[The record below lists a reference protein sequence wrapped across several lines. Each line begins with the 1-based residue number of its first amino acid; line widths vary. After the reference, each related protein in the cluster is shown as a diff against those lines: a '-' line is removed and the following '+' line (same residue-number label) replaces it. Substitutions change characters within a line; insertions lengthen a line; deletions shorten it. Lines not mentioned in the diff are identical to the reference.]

1 MKKLLFTVLVG
12 AGLMSM
18 AQAQSTDK
26 GKWLVGGQVS
36 YDFKN
41 VKDVDGNQ
49 QNYAIVPQVGYFL
62 SKDVAVGL
70 GVGYKGSFQENA
82 AGLQNTSDEFVLAPF
97 GRYYK
102 GNDHLKFFAQL
113 AVPMAWGTA
122 HVDDAKVGTTARYG
136 AVLSPGIAYFPTSK
150 VGIELSI
157 KGLYFDSQTQEP
169 QNGAKVTNNQFGLSA
184 DSYKPTLG
192 VSFYF

>member
-12 AGLMSM
+12 AGLVSM

-26 GKWLVGGQVS
+26 GKWLVGGQVA
-36 YDFKN
+36 YDFKK
-41 VKDVDGNQ
+41 VQDVDGNQ
-49 QNYAIVPQVGYFL
+49 QNYAILPQVGYFL
-62 SKDVAVGL
+62 NKDVAVGL
-70 GVGYKGSFQENA
+70 GVGYAGNFQENA
-82 AGLQNTSDEFVLAPF
+82 AGIQSTAGEFVVAPF

-102 GNDHLKFFAQL
+102 GSESFKFFAQL
-113 AVPMAWGTA
+113 AVPMAWGTQD
-122 HVDDAKVGTTARYG
+122 VDGTEVGTSARYG

-150 VGIELSI
+150 VGIELSV
-157 KGLYFDSQTQEP
+157 KGLSYENQTLEP
-169 QNGAKVTNNQFGLSA
+169 TSGTKATTNSFGLSA